1 MPGPCN
7 ARFSITL
14 TSTLPLPLALALPLP
29 LGGWSCEGNSSG
41 GNAATVIR
49 LETMLE
55 AIINSTHDAISVVD
69 DRGIGILINPAYT
82 KLTGLKAEDV
92 LGKPATVDISEGDS
106 AHLEVLRTG
115 KPVKGARMKVGPARK
130 DVIVNAE
137 PIIVDGKIC
146 GSVAVVHDV
155 SEIVRLT
162 EELDMVRKRVRHLEA
177 TYTFDDIVAVSP
189 TSRSAVEQAM
199 RAADTPATIILRGES
214 GTGKELF
221 AHAIHNYSR
230 RQKGRFVKVNCA
242 ALTGTLLESELFG
255 YAEGAFTGA
264 KKGGKAGL
272 FEEANGGTIFLDEV
286 GEMSPALQTKFLR
299 VLQEKEIT
307 RVGDTKP
314 IRVDFRVIAATNSN
328 LEQAVA
334 QGLFREDL
342 YYRLSVVPIFIPPL
356 RQRREDIPALV
367 DYLVKKL
374 NQEYGRRVREVAP
387 ETVEILSGYN
397 WPGNVRELENVLGR
411 ALINMKSGETVVL
424 PEHLPPLEAGP
435 RRSVAAASEEAS
447 GRGCAVDPN
456 NVLLLSRRLSEAESL
471 AIREAL
477 KAAGGNKTRA
487 ARLLGISIR
496 SLHYKI
502 KRLGVFEDVMRT

>member
-1 MPGPCN
+1 M
-7 ARFSITL
+7 A
-14 TSTLPLPLALALPLP
+14 
-29 LGGWSCEGNSSG
+29 
-41 GNAATVIR
+41 IR

-69 DRGIGILINPAYT
+69 EHGIGILINPAYT

-137 PIIVDGKIC
+137 PIIVDGRVC
-146 GSVAVVHDV
+146 GSVAVIHDV

-189 TSRSAVEQAM
+189 TSRAAVEQAM

-221 AHAIHNYSR
+221 AHAIHNYSG

-272 FEEANGGTIFLDEV
+272 FEEANGGTVFLDEV
-286 GEMSPALQTKFLR
+286 GEMGPGLQTKFLR

-314 IRVDFRVIAATNSN
+314 IRVNFRVIAATNSN

-334 QGLFREDL
+334 QGAFREDL
-342 YYRLSVVPIFIPPL
+342 YYRLSVIPIFIPPL

-387 ETVEILSGYN
+387 EALEVLSDYD

-424 PEHLPPLEAGP
+424 PEHLPPLDVGPKRSALVPGSRDAGDIKDAFAAVTGLHAEAAGTG
-435 RRSVAAASEEAS
+435 RELANRGLGFVRNSSSVSDEA
-447 GRGCAVDPN
+447 DPN
-456 NVLLLSRRLSEAESL
+456 GALTLSHRLSEAEKL
-471 AIREAL
+471 AITEAL
-477 KAAGGNKTRA
+477 KATGGNKTRA

-496 SLHYKI
+496 TLHYKI
-502 KRLGVFEDVMRT
+502 KRLEASS